1 MGGVSNVARGGRG
14 DGIKSGGGGP
24 GSPSHCYLATL
35 CSSSSVR
42 PHAVSSN
49 FFEVLGCLLGPTE
62 LWYRSRFWQSCSS
75 VAYASCIACQ
85 RSSISS
91 EIKLINFWYLRR
103 CDPNIA

>member
-42 PHAVSSN
+42 PHSVSSN
-49 FFEVLGCLLGPTE
+49 FFEVLGSLLAPTE
-62 LWYRSRFWQSCSS
+62 LWYRSRFWQPCSS
-75 VAYASCIACQ
+75 GAHASCIACQ
-85 RSSISS
+85 RSSIQIGRASCRERG
-91 EIKLINFWYLRR
+91 EIAELYRQ
-103 CDPNIA
+103 